1 MIVIYPN
8 LIGEENKI
16 KEEKLVRKKPVFI
29 RKEYLYN
36 INLNDDFFSSLR
48 KDYYGFND
56 WFIKKQRKGEMA
68 YITTTRENKVTSFLM
83 LKEEDENEDYSSF
96 EKTFKPAKRIKVSTF
111 KVADTGKKIGE
122 YFIKIIINE
131 AIRRDA
137 DEIYLTTFENQ
148 HELIYLLKQN
158 GFKLFTYKNTTK
170 GNETIEKEAIYVR
183 NKKL

>member
-1 MIVIYPN
+1 MFGGP
-8 LIGEENKI
+8 
-16 KEEKLVRKKPVFI
+16 
-29 RKEYLYN
+29 
-36 INLNDDFFSSLR
+36 
-48 KDYYGFND
+48 
-56 WFIKKQRKGEMA
+56 
-68 YITTTRENKVTSFLM
+68 
-83 LKEEDENEDYSSF
+83 F

-170 GNETIEKEAIYVR
+170 GNETVEKEAIYVR
-183 NKKL
+183 NEKI